1 MVFEHSIP
9 RGTTMADIREYVNE
23 YGFTYPIVN
32 FILDNGNVNDYN
44 IEGPRFLKET
54 ILTYILSR
62 YNIRTADTVERVI
75 DKNVNVVNNINH
87 EGRNALICGISN
99 FDFRSENQYNTIEL
113 LIEHTDD
120 INLQDE
126 EGLSAL
132 MVAVMLVR
140 GPLLERLILKL
151 IEKGSNRSLED
162 NMGANAYEIY
172 KEHVEMEG
180 EEINEEI
187 KDLLNPLY
195 QQGGKKRK
203 GNKKRK
209 TMKKKGRKG
218 SKGIK
223 LRKKRESMKKNK
235 GKKTMKRKGMKT
247 TKHKRRK

>member
-23 YGFTYPIVN
+23 YGFTHPIVN

-44 IEGPRFLKET
+44 IEGPIFLKET
-54 ILTYILSR
+54 LLTYILDR
-62 YNIRTADTVERVI
+62 YSVRTADIVERVI
-75 DKNVNVVNNINH
+75 DKNVNIVNNINH

-126 EGLSAL
+126 QGLSAL
-132 MVAVMLVR
+132 MVAVMFVR
-140 GPLLERLILKL
+140 GPFLERLVLKL
-151 IEKGSNRSLED
+151 IEKGSNRDLED

-180 EEINEEI
+180 GEINEEI

-195 QQGGKKRK
+195 QQGGKKKK
-203 GNKKRK
+203 GNKRRK
-209 TMKKKGRKG
+209 TIRKKG

-223 LRKKRESMKKNK
+223 RKKKRESMKKTK
-235 GKKTMKRKGMKT
+235 GGKGSKKKGSKTMKDKKRK
-247 TKHKRRK
+247 